1 MTSVLVWREA
11 AEGALPLEVDLKAAG
26 FTVVAQVAGC
36 GKLVQ
41 TALACAPD
49 VVVGEVVLPSD
60 GLFEATL
67 ALAEALSCPV
77 LLFTRDADAGH
88 MARAVVAGVHAWV
101 VNGYGAERLG
111 PLVQLAQARC
121 AHERALRAQLLDVS
135 QRLDDRKVVERAKG
149 ILMRAREVSDDGAFE
164 ILRMASMHSN
174 QRLGQVSQHIVDAA
188 HWADAVNRA
197 GQLRMLS
204 QRLVKLH
211 LLHVADPKARAALGS
226 LVDSKQRVD
235 GNLAWLEKGFVQ
247 PEFGEP
253 LRALSLTWGA
263 LRKALEAR
271 PSADGVP
278 LIEGLAERLLEDAE
292 RLTAGLQAGGS
303 VASLQVLNAAG
314 RQRMLSQRFA
324 KLALMALL
332 DAPES
337 VGDRGE
343 TLAQVR
349 GEFERAMAYLNG
361 LPLSTPAIREMLEE
375 AAQGWQQL
383 LTATPQGQRPAGR
396 DRLSRL
402 ETVAHSSENLLDVFE
417 RLSTQYERSMQT
429 LMG

>member
-1 MTSVLVWREA
+1 MREGVEA
-11 AEGALPLEVDLKAAG
+11 VLPLLADLEVAG
-26 FTVVAQVAGC
+26 FSVVAQADGC

-41 TALACAPD
+41 AALACAPD
-49 VVVGEVVLPSD
+49 VVVGEVVLPTEA
-60 GLFEATL
+60 LFEATL
-67 ALAEALSCPV
+67 ALAEALPCPV
-77 LLFTRDADAGH
+77 LLFTQDADAGH
-88 MARAVVAGVHAWV
+88 MARAVMAGVHGWV
-101 VNGYGAERLG
+101 VNGYGAQRLS
-111 PLVQLAQARC
+111 PLVQLAQARF
-121 AHERALRAQLLDVS
+121 AHEQALRAQLLDVT

-211 LLHVADPKARAALGS
+211 LLHVADPKSRTTLGL
-226 LVDSKQRVD
+226 LVDSRQRVD
-235 GNLAWLEKGFVQ
+235 GNLAWLEKSFAQ

-253 LRALSLTWGA
+253 LRALATTWLG
-263 LRKALEAR
+263 LKNALEAR
-271 PSADGVP
+271 PTAAGVP
-278 LIEGLAERLLEDAE
+278 LVEGLAERLLEDAE
-292 RLTAGLQAGGS
+292 RLTAGLQAGGA

-332 DAPES
+332 EVPES
-337 VGDRGE
+337 GGDRGE

-349 GEFERAMAYLNG
+349 GDFERSMAYLNG
-361 LPLSTPAIREMLEE
+361 LPLSTPAIREMLDD
-375 AAQGWQQL
+375 AARGWQQL
-383 LTATPQGQRPAGR
+383 LTATPLGQRPAGR

-402 ETVAHSSENLLDVFE
+402 ETVAQSSEILLDVFE